1 MLTINIIPYKKAPVL
16 LSMWYT
22 CINLGTVRVP
32 AAARAFRFKNTE
44 RVTIFLFFY
53 NARKMLWSK
62 TGTGRKTSW
71 PNVCLVT
78 IVAYAVVACIFK
90 WINTKNFFTYPC
102 ISLKILSKV
111 RKKTF
116 FLVELQGESICSF
129 EKDWTLG
136 HLLSI
141 KEQHKNTTLYL
152 WTMINLQQ
160 P

>member
-32 AAARAFRFKNTE
+32 VAARAFRFKNTE

-90 WINTKNFFTYPC
+90 WINTKNFTYPC
-102 ISLKILSKV
+102 ISLKISSNV
-111 RKKTF
+111 RKKKF
-116 FLVELQGESICSF
+116 VELQGESICSF
-129 EKDWTLG
+129 EKNWTLG
-136 HLLSI
+136 HLLSM
-141 KEQHKNTTLYL
+141 KKQHKNTTQYL